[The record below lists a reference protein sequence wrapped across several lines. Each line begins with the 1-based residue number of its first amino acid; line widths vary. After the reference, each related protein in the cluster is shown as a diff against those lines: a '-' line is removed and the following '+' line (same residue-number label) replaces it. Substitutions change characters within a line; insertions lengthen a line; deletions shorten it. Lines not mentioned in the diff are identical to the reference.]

1 MIDLY
6 SYQSFVD
13 GVTSEGS
20 KSNDV
25 YMRTIATLANQGM
38 DVPRLSTAS
47 IGLSGEVGEFND
59 IVKKIFF
66 QGKEYN
72 AENKEKLES
81 ELGDIMWYWAQACM
95 ALSLDPYKVLEKN
108 IKKLESRYPGGKFS
122 IKKSEER

>member
-6 SYQSFVD
+6 NYQSFVD

-108 IKKLESRYPGGKFS
+108 IKKLESRDPGGKFS

>member
-1 MIDLY
+1 MLDLY
-6 SYQSFVD
+6 SYQTFVD

-25 YMRTIATLANQGM
+25 YMRTIATLANSGM

-59 IVKKIFF
+59 LIKKIFF

-72 AENKEKLES
+72 EENKEKLES

-95 ALSLDPYKVLEKN
+95 ALHLDPYTVLKKN

-122 IKKSEER
+122 VEKSEKR

>member
-1 MIDLY
+1 MLDLY
-6 SYQSFVD
+6 SYQTFVD

-25 YMRTIATLANQGM
+25 YMRTIATLANHGM
-38 DVPRLSTAS
+38 DVPRLTTAS
-47 IGLSGEVGEFND
+47 IGLSGEIGEFND

-72 AENKEKLES
+72 DENKEKLKS

-95 ALSLDPYKVLEKN
+95 ALHLDPYEVLKKN
-108 IKKLESRYPGGKFS
+108 IKKLEARYPGGKFA
-122 IKKSEER
+122 IEKSEER

>member
-1 MIDLY
+1 MLDLY
-6 SYQSFVD
+6 SYQTFVD

-20 KSNDV
+20 KSNDA
-25 YMRTIATLANQGM
+25 YMRTIAILANKGM

-59 IVKKIFF
+59 LIKKIFF

-72 AENKEKLES
+72 EENKEKLES

-95 ALSLDPYKVLEKN
+95 ALHLDPYTVLKKN
-108 IKKLESRYPGGKFS
+108 IKKLESIYPGGKFS
-122 IKKSEER
+122 VEKSEKR